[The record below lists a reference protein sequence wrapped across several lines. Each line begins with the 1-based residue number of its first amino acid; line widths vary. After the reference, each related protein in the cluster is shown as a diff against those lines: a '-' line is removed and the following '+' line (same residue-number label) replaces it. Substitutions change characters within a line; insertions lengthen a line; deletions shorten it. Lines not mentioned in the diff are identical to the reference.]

1 MKKNNFWKL
10 ASMALAMFAFGF
22 TSCNEEDPTEV
33 AKNEAATVEGFVTY
47 NPTVNKV
54 NQNNTVVKGAN
65 VTVNYSYK
73 LTINGEE
80 VTVSLSE
87 TVQTDKNGWYTA
99 KLNVPTGKTADYE
112 IIVTFVAANDCKDAN
127 SNDVF
132 AADCLFKKTETGS
145 VVYGNTERE
154 NIEATSAG
162 IVNKGYIN
170 N

>member
-47 NPTVNKV
+47 KPTINNVDQK
-54 NQNNTVVKGAN
+54 NTVVKGAN
-65 VTVNYSYK
+65 VTVSYSYK
-73 LTINGEE
+73 LTVNGEE

-87 TVQTDKNGWYTA
+87 TVQTDKNGWYAA
-99 KLNVPTGKTADYE
+99 KLNVPAGKTADYN
-112 IIVTFVAANDCKDAN
+112 IYVTFTAENDSEDAN
-127 SNDVF
+127 ENKVY
-132 AADCLFKKTETGS
+132 AVECLFKGKETGS
-145 VVYGNTERE
+145 VAYGNIDRK

-162 IVNKGYIN
+162 IVNKGY
-170 N
+170 